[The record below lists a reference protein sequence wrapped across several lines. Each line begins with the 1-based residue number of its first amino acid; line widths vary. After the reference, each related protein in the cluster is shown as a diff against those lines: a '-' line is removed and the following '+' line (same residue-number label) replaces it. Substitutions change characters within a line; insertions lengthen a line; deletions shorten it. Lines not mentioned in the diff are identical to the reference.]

1 MPVGDV
7 IIRKSDG
14 KKMKVV
20 RVVPPLSQKPLTKV
34 QKKQVKKLIKGQS
47 EVKRATWYNT
57 YNDGSSSSR
66 ATGAI
71 AVWGYAAQNNVITT
85 NNTDAL
91 RLVPNVKQG
100 TDDYQRIGDRISVAS
115 LKVNGFIRV
124 AIQTMAEFTPTD
136 IRVVLYVLQHKQLKD
151 YNSFYANNN
160 FNQLLDNDE
169 GGTQSFAGTP
179 LNEDM
184 RVADQYYTLHAKKVI
199 TLRYAGASANEG
211 GVVSIANCHNY
222 FAKFSMNLTKYV
234 PKNLKFPETFSGVP
248 AEFANSPTNSSLFLA
263 MGFINQKGASNFA
276 DPTVLG
282 IQQTYQSKLLFRDM

>member
-1 MPVGDV
+1 MPTIINKAGRKITVVGPV
-7 IIRKSDG
+7 SPPRKS
-14 KKMKVV
+14 
-20 RVVPPLSQKPLTKV
+20 RALTKV

-47 EVKRATWYNT
+47 EIKRATWYNT

-66 ATGAI
+66 ATGDI
-71 AVWGYAAQNNVITT
+71 TVWGYAAQNNIITT

-100 TDDYQRIGDRISVAS
+100 TDDYNRIGDRISVAS
-115 LKVNGFIRV
+115 LKLNGFVRV

-151 YNSFYANNN
+151 YNSFYTANN

-184 RVADQYYTLHAKKVI
+184 RIADQYYTLHAKKVI

-222 FAKFSMNLTKYV
+222 FAKFSMNLTKFV
-234 PKNLKFPETFSGVP
+234 PKTLKFPETFSSVP

-263 MGFINQKGASNFA
+263 MGFINQKGSSNFA

-282 IQQTYQSKLLFRDM
+282 IQQTYQSKLLFRDA